1 MEGKKPLKSDKV
13 KIIDH
18 LGTLYAT
25 LDNNS
30 LWKIEYAA
38 YNVWKVC
45 DGKRTVDELVNDLSK
60 EIGHKPEDVRPVV
73 EKILNQLTEL
83 NFLHWVE

>member
-1 MEGKKPLKSDKV
+1 MEGKKPLKSSKV

-25 LDNNS
+25 LDGNS
-30 LWKIEYAA
+30 MWKIDYAA

-45 DGKRTVDELVNDLSK
+45 DGKRTVDELVNDLAK
-60 EIGHKPEDVRPVV
+60 EINHKPEDARPVI
-73 EKILNQLTEL
+73 EKILNQLSDL
-83 NFLHWVE
+83 KFLEWV

>member
-1 MEGKKPLKSDKV
+1 MEGKKPLKSRKV

-25 LDNNS
+25 IDNTS
-30 LWKIEYAA
+30 MWKIDYPS

-45 DGKRTVDELVNDLSK
+45 DGKRTVDELVNDLAK

-73 EKILNQLTEL
+73 ENILNQLTEL
-83 NFLHWVE
+83 NFLEWL

>member
-25 LDNNS
+25 LDGNS
-30 LWKIEYAA
+30 LWKIEYAT
-38 YNVWKVC
+38 YNVWKEC
-45 DGKRTVDELVNDLSK
+45 DGKRTVEELVDNFSK
-60 EIGHKPEDVRPVV
+60 EIGHKPEDVRPVI

-83 NFLHWVE
+83 NFLQWVE

>member
-25 LDNNS
+25 TNNTS
-30 LWKIEYAA
+30 MWKIEYAT

-45 DGKRTVDELVNDLSK
+45 DGKRNIDELVNDLAN
-60 EIGHKPEDVRPVV
+60 EIKHKPEDVRPVV

-83 NFLHWVE
+83 KFLEWV